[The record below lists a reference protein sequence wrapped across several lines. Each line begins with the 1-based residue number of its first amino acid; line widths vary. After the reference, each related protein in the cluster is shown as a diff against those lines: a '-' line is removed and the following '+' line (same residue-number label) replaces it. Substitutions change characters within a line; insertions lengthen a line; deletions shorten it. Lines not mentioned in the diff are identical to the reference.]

1 MPFRVSEEEFARLVD
16 EALAS
21 LPPEFQPYME
31 NVSVE
36 VRTQPDRE
44 MRESLNLEEDTLLLG
59 LYQGVP
65 LTKKSVTAPI
75 EWPERVLIFQRSVEQ
90 VCGNREEIVAQ
101 VRRTVLH
108 EVGHHFGLSE
118 ADLRKLGYG

>member
-90 VCGNREEIVAQ
+90 VCRNREEIVAQ

-108 EVGHHFGLSE
+108 EVGHHFGLGE
-118 ADLRKLGYG
+118 TDLRRLGYG